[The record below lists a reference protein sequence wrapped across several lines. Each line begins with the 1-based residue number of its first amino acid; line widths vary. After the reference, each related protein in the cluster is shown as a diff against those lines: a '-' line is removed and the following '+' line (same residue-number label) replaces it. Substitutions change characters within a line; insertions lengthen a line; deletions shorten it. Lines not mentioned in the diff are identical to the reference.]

1 MKNLNCRDCNKYLG
15 EMEKGKVSKKSV
27 ILCTECMG
35 KYETYKSLAEYKN
48 TINTADFPDIL
59 KDMLNGK
66 LK

>member
-1 MKNLNCRDCNKYLG
+1 
-15 EMEKGKVSKKSV
+15 MEKGKVSKKSV